1 MTASGVV
8 TAFNHGRH
16 AEDETLMHPDDV
28 LGLFRNL
35 IGKTLIIVR
44 EELNVLSRIG
54 VVCNEELVAPS
65 VLAVVQI
72 TDRDKIDLIAGLIVE
87 MVLCLISLELFKP
100 LEDRLLDDLMPAR
113 ISIDIDVVEDRENFP
128 RGFI

>member
-1 MTASGVV
+1 
-8 TAFNHGRH
+8 
-16 AEDETLMHPDDV
+16 MHPDDV

-72 TDRDKIDLIAGLIVE
+72 TDRDEIDLIAGLIVE
-87 MVLCLISLELFKP
+87 MVLCLVP
-100 LEDRLLDDLMPAR
+100 LGIMTL
-113 ISIDIDVVEDRENFP
+113 
-128 RGFI
+128 